1 MIMKVRS
8 TSILKCTYLTFIGV
22 LQRYESL
29 AANLGAKLT
38 GPLVLKSFEKL
49 FDGPIKVIQD
59 SYALAQSPITWLDIV
74 TLARSNPSEFVLTD
88 SEHGIRTCRVYIR
101 GGQVEI
107 CEEDYRLIRSG
118 APERVIPSQPI
129 AEDESAEVGT
139 LNILETRLSTLI
151 KRADAVAGKARQ
163 LNYHLKSRKSA
174 ILARKA
180 VDNPAAEGAQARN
193 FSPQPF
199 SAINARSP
207 NPVSHEVAKLQQDLL
222 EQFTSSNRH
231 NSPGHQQR
239 PKASRTSADTFHS
252 INSGPQDFDRR
263 LSHSLGSSDDSIEGQ
278 YRLRMAAKIEKLSRG
293 DPITPPCDRCRRLGF
308 DCTKHLTA
316 CSACTKKHAKCSW
329 KDIKESELQFVPPF
343 GSASTPPQLQGGK
356 LSNGYNSP
364 GSGGRDSRPSFD
376 LTQEDRGPATGVGDP
391 GLEQSQNRTDGQG
404 IDNQALA
411 QRKADLIANET
422 AILTQ
427 IASAASSS
435 GSR

>member
-1 MIMKVRS
+1 MIMKVCL
-8 TSILKCTYLTFIGV
+8 TSILECTYLTFIGV

-49 FDGPIKVIQD
+49 FHGSIKVIQD

-74 TLARSNPSEFVLTD
+74 TLTRSNPSEFVLSD
-88 SEHGIRTCRVYIR
+88 SELGPRTCRVYIR

-107 CEEDYRLIRSG
+107 SEEDYRLIRSG
-118 APERVIPSQPI
+118 APERVIPNQPI

-139 LNILETRLSTLI
+139 INILETRLATLI
-151 KRADAVAGKARQ
+151 KRADSVAGKARQ

-174 ILARKA
+174 ILARRA
-180 VDNPAAEGAQARN
+180 IDDPAADASQGRT
-193 FSPQPF
+193 FSSQPF

-207 NPVSHEVAKLQQDLL
+207 NPVNHEIVKLQQELL
-222 EQFTSSNRH
+222 EQFSSSNSH
-231 NSPGHQQR
+231 NSPAHQQR
-239 PKASRTSADTFHS
+239 PKGGRSSSDTFHS

-263 LSHSLGSSDDSIEGQ
+263 LSHSLSSSDNSIEGQ
-278 YRLRMAAKIEKLSRG
+278 YRLRMTAKIEKLSRG

-343 GSASTPPQLQGGK
+343 GPASTPPQSQAGKTADGFGG
-356 LSNGYNSP
+356 P
-364 GSGGRDSRPSFD
+364 ADGSADSRPSFD
-376 LTQEDRGPATGVGDP
+376 LPHKDRCHATVGDS
-391 GLEQSQNRTDGQG
+391 GLHQSQNRIDGQG
-404 IDNQALA
+404 IDNQVFA
-411 QRKADLIANET
+411 QRKADIVANET

>member
-1 MIMKVRS
+1 M
-8 TSILKCTYLTFIGV
+8 
-22 LQRYESL
+22 

-49 FDGPIKVIQD
+49 FDGPIKVVQD

-74 TLARSNPSEFVLTD
+74 TLARSNPTEFVLGD
-88 SEHGIRTCRVYIR
+88 SEHGPRTCRVYIH

-107 CEEDYRLIRSG
+107 SEEDYRLIRSG

-139 LNILETRLSTLI
+139 LNILEGRLATLI

-180 VDNPAAEGAQARN
+180 VDKPTAETSQART

-207 NPVSHEVAKLQQDLL
+207 NPISHEAAKLQQDLL
-222 EQFTSSNRH
+222 EQFTSSDH
-231 NSPGHQQR
+231 QSSPAHHSRSKPG
-239 PKASRTSADTFHS
+239 RTSSDAFQS

-263 LSHSLGSSDDSIEGQ
+263 ISHPLSASDDSIEGQ
-278 YRLRMAAKIEKLSRG
+278 HRLRMAAKIEKLSRG

-329 KDIKESELQFVPPF
+329 KDIKEGELQFLPPF
-343 GSASTPPQLQGGK
+343 PSPSSPAQQSGK
-356 LSNGYNSP
+356 PTNGY
-364 GSGGRDSRPSFD
+364 SGALDSGRDLGPGPD
-376 LTQEDRGPATGVGDP
+376 LPQDDKESTAVAGDSTMD
-391 GLEQSQNRTDGQG
+391 QSQNRVDGQG
-404 IDNQALA
+404 IENQALA
-411 QRKADLIANET
+411 QRKAELIANEKF
-422 AILTQ
+422 ILTQ

-435 GSR
+435 GSH

>member
-1 MIMKVRS
+1 M
-8 TSILKCTYLTFIGV
+8 
-22 LQRYESL
+22 
-29 AANLGAKLT
+29 
-38 GPLVLKSFEKL
+38 VLKSFEKL
-49 FDGPIKVIQD
+49 FDGSIKVIQD

-74 TLARSNPSEFVLTD
+74 TLARSNPSEFVLSD
-88 SEHGIRTCRVYIR
+88 SEHGPRTCRVYIH

-107 CEEDYRLIRSG
+107 SEEDYRLIRSG

-139 LNILETRLSTLI
+139 LNILEARLTTLI

-180 VDNPAAEGAQARN
+180 VDNPAVEAGQTRT

-207 NPVSHEVAKLQQDLL
+207 NPISLEAAKLQQDLL
-222 EQFTSSNRH
+222 DQFTSSDH
-231 NSPGHQQR
+231 NAPIHQPR
-239 PKASRTSADTFHS
+239 PKTGRISSDAFHS
-252 INSGPQDFDRR
+252 INTGPQDFDRR
-263 LSHSLGSSDDSIEGQ
+263 ISHSLSSSDDSIESQ

-329 KDIKESELQFVPPF
+329 KDIKEGELQFVPPF
-343 GSASTPPQLQGGK
+343 AASPVPVQQGGK
-356 LSNGYNSP
+356 PANGYNGPANGSREL
-364 GSGGRDSRPSFD
+364 GSGSDLPSD
-376 LTQEDRGPATGVGDP
+376 HLVPTSVAGGSS
-391 GLEQSQNRTDGQG
+391 LEQPQSRVDGQSIETHG
-404 IDNQALA
+404 LA
-411 QRKADLIANET
+411 QRKADLIANEK

-435 GSR
+435 GTH